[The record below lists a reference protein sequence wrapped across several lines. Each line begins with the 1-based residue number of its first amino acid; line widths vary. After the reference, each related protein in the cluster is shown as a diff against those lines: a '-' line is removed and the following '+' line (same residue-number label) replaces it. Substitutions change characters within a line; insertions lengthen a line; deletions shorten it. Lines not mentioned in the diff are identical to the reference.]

1 MWSHSLSVLIT
12 KTKKLLSNFTFALS
26 FLFFSFFFSKSKH
39 LIITMS
45 SPSSC
50 HDLYL
55 LHHLE
60 YATYLMITWWT
71 RLALRVS
78 SIHQNQTRAFT
89 SPRKICGEAA
99 SNPWPDD
106 SVRQLSPILHMWS
119 SGRHIIPL
127 LLNPNDQTP
136 KEKKQEHIRWLK
148 SDHWIGL
155 RNSEIK
161 HTRQFRQSNP
171 THQCFTIA
179 PCLLEV
185 VHGSPS
191 MIRPGK
197 VAKWSS
203 DRRRNHPST
212 TRGGI
217 ARRLTM

>member
-12 KTKKLLSNFTFALS
+12 KTNSSYGLYLCLELFV
-26 FLFFSFFFSKSKH
+26 FLFLLFKSKH
-39 LIITMS
+39 LIITMA

-50 HDLYL
+50 YDLYL

-89 SPRKICGEAA
+89 SPRKICWEAA

-136 KEKKQEHIRWLK
+136 KEKKNKNIL
-148 SDHWIGL
+148 DD
-155 RNSEIK
+155 
-161 HTRQFRQSNP
+161 SN
-171 THQCFTIA
+171 QIIE
-179 PCLLEV
+179 L
-185 VHGSPS
+185 
-191 MIRPGK
+191 
-197 VAKWSS
+197 
-203 DRRRNHPST
+203 D
-212 TRGGI
+212 
-217 ARRLTM
+217 